1 MTRTHDDNS
10 ITQSTVFARLVS
22 GNHVGHAS
30 GLTAAALVAAITGR
44 SAPADVRTLR
54 RCVEDLRMRG
64 YPVCAH
70 PSHGYYIAANADDVD
85 ATCEYLYQ
93 RALTSLRQISALKR
107 VAIPDL
113 RGQLGLPLPAPSTEG
128 AHADETAPV

>member
-1 MTRTHDDNS
+1 MTD
-10 ITQSTVFARLVS
+10 ITQSTVFAHLVA
-22 GNHVGHAS
+22 GNHVGRAS
-30 GLTAAALVAAITGR
+30 GLTADALVKAITGR
-44 SAPADVRTLR
+44 NAPAHRRLLR
-54 RCVEDLRMRG
+54 RCVEALRMRG

-70 PSHGYYIAANADDVD
+70 PTHGYYIAANASDMD

-113 RGQLGLPLPAPSTEG
+113 RGQLGLPLAAPLEQDIPMHVNRRCVVEISR
-128 AHADETAPV
+128 